1 MTHIWAPSSWP
12 SLLALHAA
20 TTANHSRCAVPPQL
34 PIKTSS
40 HHHCKHRKEKKNIL
54 LEEKL
59 MKLENSHD
67 TDDMC
72 KTIEVA
78 SVVVVDHLSPSK
90 ALVAAGD
97 ELDRDGEELFTPPLN
112 FAMVDN
118 GIFRSG
124 FPDTANFAF
133 LQTLG
138 LRSIM
143 WVWIWAL
150 FASF

>member
-1 MTHIWAPSSWP
+1 
-12 SLLALHAA
+12 
-20 TTANHSRCAVPPQL
+20 
-34 PIKTSS
+34 
-40 HHHCKHRKEKKNIL
+40 
-54 LEEKL
+54 